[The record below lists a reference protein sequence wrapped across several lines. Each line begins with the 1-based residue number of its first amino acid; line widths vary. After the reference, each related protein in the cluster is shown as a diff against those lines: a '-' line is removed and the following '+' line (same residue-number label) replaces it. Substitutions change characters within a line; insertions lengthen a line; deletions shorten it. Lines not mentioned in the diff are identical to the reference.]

1 MPEAL
6 QPGTWPC
13 VCSAGK
19 VPVLLLDLLPNV
31 LSKASSIYAVFVLL
45 DLGLKPGKMRLNK
58 GLYTAYIASNRKF
71 RRTQSAL
78 ATVKLSSN
86 F

>member
-6 QPGTWPC
+6 QPGTRPC

-31 LSKASSIYAVFVLL
+31 FSKASSIAVVLVLL
-45 DLGLKPGKMRLNK
+45 ALGLKPGKMRLNK
-58 GLYTAYIASNRKF
+58 GLYTAYIALDAPKALLQLLN
-71 RRTQSAL
+71 SAQTFEVL
-78 ATVKLSSN
+78 
-86 F
+86 